1 MNCINYQTQPRQK
14 FPEDISN
21 SILHSPVQPKLHL
34 YPWRYLGC
42 TKSVKRR
49 FQSSF
54 FAEFSWLEYSVQQ
67 DAANCFCCRY
77 WGKESSPLAAPTGF
91 LTGSVQQV
99 NKDNIL
105 ELIDAISLPDDKF
118 AARLRVLI
126 A

>member
-1 MNCINYQTQPRQK
+1 M
-14 FPEDISN
+14 EISWGELN
-21 SILHSPVQPKLHL
+21 QSNVD
-34 YPWRYLGC
+34 
-42 TKSVKRR
+42 
-49 FQSSF
+49 FSSF

-105 ELIDAISLPDDKF
+105 ELVDGSTLSAYPMTSF
-118 AARLRVLI
+118 AARRHVLI